1 MTSHEDPSSITVEHK
16 GEKYLLVDE
25 ETQEVINDDGTITK
39 VIIKY
44 MKTDKKAYEY
54 FKKAHDTYVSKHKDK
69 INERRR
75 AKNAEKYLNDEEY
88 REAVKQKNREYYKS
102 KKLKNKNPE

>member
-16 GEKYLLVDE
+16 GEKYFLVDE

-44 MKTDKKAYEY
+44 MKTNSKTYDYY
-54 FKKAHDTYVSKHKDK
+54 KKAHDTYVSKHKDK

-75 AKNAEKYLNDEEY
+75 AKNSEKYLNDEEY
-88 REAVKQKNREYYKS
+88 REAVKRKAREYYKL
-102 KKLKNKNPE
+102 KKNKNAE